1 VQALVLPN
9 EHWPQAPEAWQAG
22 AAPPH
27 SASPVQARH
36 VWVVVLQTGAT
47 PLHWALDVHGTHV
60 PVVVRQ
66 AGVLPVHLVALV
78 AEQAPQAPEGW
89 QAGLA
94 PPHSPSPE
102 QARQVCVDRLHT
114 GAAPPH

>member
-1 VQALVLPN
+1 VQALVLPS

-47 PLHWALDVHGTHV
+47 PLHWALDVHDTQLPAAVLQTGVV
-60 PVVVRQ
+60 PEHW
-66 AGVLPVHLVALV
+66 APFV
-78 AEQAPQAPEGW
+78 AEHWPH
-89 QAGLA
+89 A
-94 PPHSPSPE
+94 PP
-102 QARQVCVDRLHT
+102 
-114 GAAPPH
+114 G